1 MTAFSYADDSMP
13 VLERHM
19 VRAIEVLTGQ
29 PKLARLYRDYQR
41 QDAGFEDFW
50 TGAIRRLALDVR
62 YDESKLRELP
72 RTGPVVVVANHPYG
86 VLDGIVLGWLVSQ
99 VRSDFRIL
107 TNAVLYR
114 APEVRPW
121 LLPIDFS
128 ATPQALRTNLASRKS
143 AHSHLAD
150 GGAVLV
156 FPAGGVSTSPDRL
169 GRHGAQDAPWQPF
182 VGQLVQRHRAPVLPI
197 YFHGQNSRMF
207 QIASHLSLTL
217 RLSLIFK
224 EVCDR
229 MGTNVDVAIGGLI
242 PFGALEPLQ
251 DRLAMATELRRIT
264 YDLGATHASPATST
278 IDELV

>member
-1 MTAFSYADDSMP
+1 MTAFSYADDNMP

-19 VRAIEVLTGQ
+19 VRAIEALTGQ
-29 PKLARLYRDYQR
+29 PRLARLYRDYQE
-41 QDAGFEDFW
+41 QDVGLEDFW
-50 TGAIRRLALDVR
+50 TAAIRRLALDVCC
-62 YDESKLRELP
+62 DESKLNEFP
-72 RTGPVVVVANHPYG
+72 RAGPVVVVANHPYG
-86 VLDGIVLGWLVSQ
+86 VLDGIVLGWLASRI
-99 VRSDFRIL
+99 RSDFRIL

-128 ATPQALRTNLASRKS
+128 ATPEALRTNLASRKA
-143 AHSHLAD
+143 AHKHLAE

-169 GRHGAQDAPWQPF
+169 GRRGAQDAPWQPF
-182 VGQLVQRHRAPVLPI
+182 VGQLLQRHRAPVMPV

-229 MGTNVDVAIGGLI
+229 MGTTVEVAIGSLI
-242 PFGALEPLQ
+242 PFEALEPLQ

-264 YDLGATHASPATST
+264 YDLGKSPP
-278 IDELV
+278 LP

>member
-29 PKLARLYRDYQR
+29 PRLARLYRDYQR
-41 QDAGFEDFW
+41 QDIGLEDFW
-50 TGAIRRLALDVR
+50 TGAVRRLALDIR
-62 YDESKLRELP
+62 YDESRLREMP
-72 RTGPVVVVANHPYG
+72 RTGPLVVVANHPYG
-86 VLDGIVLGWLVSQ
+86 VLDGIVLGWLASRI
-99 VRSDFRIL
+99 RSDFRIL
-107 TNAVLYR
+107 TNAVLYK

-121 LLPIDFS
+121 LLPIDF
-128 ATPQALRTNLASRKS
+128 APTPQALRTNLASRKA
-143 AHSHLAD
+143 AHEHLAE

-169 GRHGAQDAPWQPF
+169 GRLGAQDAPWQPF
-182 VGQLVQRHRAPVLPI
+182 VGQLVQRHRAPVLPV

-229 MGTNVDVAIGGLI
+229 MGTKVDVGIGSLI
-242 PFGALEPLQ
+242 PFEALERFQ

-264 YDLGATHASPATST
+264 YGLRANRAVPATPT
-278 IDELV
+278 DDELA